1 MITSCGN
8 RKDSGQLAPRVK
20 VLGSALVSHLRLADL
35 IYGIPQAKVFFFFF
49 REDKDHRCV
58 FRISKSL
65 EGSSLTM
72 IVKVLLCIYSG
83 KTLNSPSI

>member
-20 VLGSALVSHLRLADL
+20 VLGSALVSHLRRADL
-35 IYGIPQAKVFFFFF
+35 IYGIPQAKVFSFF

-72 IVKVLLCIYSG
+72 TVKVLLCIYSG
-83 KTLNSPSI
+83 KTLNSPST